1 MPLDVHCKETRP
13 GAFVVTCDG
22 SLDTNTYPVLERQ
35 IDQILARDPEV
46 VVFDMKRLKYI
57 SSMGLRVILKTNKA
71 VKGAGGM
78 VHLMHLQ
85 PQIRKVFEIIQ
96 ALPSLNVFA
105 SIQEMDQYLDAMQ
118 SKVIQG
124 D

>member
-1 MPLDVHCKETRP
+1 MVPQHTVCQSINRSTVALNKQIES
-13 GAFVVTCDG
+13 
-22 SLDTNTYPVLERQ
+22 SLLSLERQ

>member
-13 GAFVVTCDG
+13 GTFVVTCDG
-22 SLDTNTYPVLERQ
+22 SLDTNTYSILENE
-35 IDQILARDPEV
+35 IDRILPQDPDA

-57 SSMGLRVILKTNKA
+57 SSMGIRVVLKTNKA
-71 VKGAGGM
+71 VKRTGGV

-96 ALPSLNVFA
+96 ALPSLKVFT

-118 SKVIQG
+118 SKVLQG
-124 D
+124 N